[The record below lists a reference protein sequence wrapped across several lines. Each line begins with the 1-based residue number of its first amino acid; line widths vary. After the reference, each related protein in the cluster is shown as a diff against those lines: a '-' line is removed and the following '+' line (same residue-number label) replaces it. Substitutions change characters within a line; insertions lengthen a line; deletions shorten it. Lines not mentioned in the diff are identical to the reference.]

1 MGLFAW
7 DRYVI
12 PQALIVRPAAR
23 PSSFGTGQHRPC
35 PNLYSTA
42 ETLYVWNLFIRS
54 LTLASCTFCCAISG
68 QTFRSRLEAAQSL
81 SLFTASLP
89 SVAARLEVRFRFHAS
104 QIKLV
109 AG

>member
-68 QTFRSRLEAAQSL
+68 LADWCQDQDQDWKPHRA
-81 SLFTASLP
+81 
-89 SVAARLEVRFRFHAS
+89 
-104 QIKLV
+104 
-109 AG
+109 